1 MSKTLLGSG
10 SKTHCFM
17 AIIPIPHG
25 VEVAEGQFIHGAI
38 FKLVEQRIHRR
49 WQPTDFISVGR
60 VKHVTPI
67 PMGHSTGD
75 AFQIVS
81 VCNEPFQPING
92 TPEEFVA
99 ALIDELKPH
108 VPYDR
113 SRPATVYF
121 DGKVWPIPGMRQ
133 EKQVA

>member
-1 MSKTLLGSG
+1 M
-10 SKTHCFM
+10 
-17 AIIPIPHG
+17 
-25 VEVAEGQFIHGAI
+25 IHGI
-38 FKLVEQRIHRR
+38 KEFSDVELEREN
-49 WQPTDFISVGR
+49 ISR
-60 VKHVTPI
+60 VIAACLSAK
-67 PMGHSTGD
+67 
-75 AFQIVS
+75 
-81 VCNEPFQPING
+81 CFQPING